1 MRRVVVTGMGLT
13 TPLGN
18 GVDVNWKR
26 LTSGVVGINKIENF
40 DVSDLPCKI
49 AGQVP
54 NINNDPE
61 GGLDIDNWIEPREYK
76 RIDRFISYGII
87 SAVQAVEHSGWKP
100 KSENEKNRT
109 GVILGSGIG
118 GLETIANT
126 TRLLDTK
133 GPRKISPFFIPSALI
148 NLLSGQVSI
157 RYGFKGPNHSVVTAC
172 STGAHA
178 IGDASRIIR
187 YGDADVMI
195 AGGAEA
201 ACCRIGMAGFAAARA
216 LSTNFNDQPSSS
228 SRPWDQERDGFV
240 MGEGAGVLVLE
251 EREHAIARGANIYAE
266 IKGYGMS
273 GDAHHITAPAENGD
287 GGFRAM
293 RSALSDANINN
304 SEIDYINAHGTSTPL
319 GDMIELKAIGRLLGD
334 NVSKVSISSTKSATG
349 HLLGAAGAIEAIF
362 SILSIVNQIVPPT
375 NNLINPD
382 EQSVGFDLVPI
393 NAKERTIRN
402 VLSNSFGFGGT
413 NASLLLGS
421 AD

>member
-26 LTSGVVGINKIENF
+26 LISGVVGINKIENF

-421 AD
+421 VD

>member
-54 NINNDPE
+54 NIINDSE
-61 GGLDIDNWIEPREYK
+61 GGLDIDNWIEPRDYK

-421 AD
+421 VD

>member
-54 NINNDPE
+54 NIINDSE

-421 AD
+421 VD